1 MPLKFPQNVKIWN
14 SLREDIPRE
23 DQMDVDDGSSRLQYK
38 KLKSFILTVLSEFKN
53 QTDLKPELLEMLKSF
68 IMLTEKMIILRLYTQ
83 YSELLSIFE
92 SLKDIL
98 VSTDSFL

>member
-1 MPLKFPQNVKIWN
+1 
-14 SLREDIPRE
+14 
-23 DQMDVDDGSSRLQYK
+23 MDVEDGSSRLQYK